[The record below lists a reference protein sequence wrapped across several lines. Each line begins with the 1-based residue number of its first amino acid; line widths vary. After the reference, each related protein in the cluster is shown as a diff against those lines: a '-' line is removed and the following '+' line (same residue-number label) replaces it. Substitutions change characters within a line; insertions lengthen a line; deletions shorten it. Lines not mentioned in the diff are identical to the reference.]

1 MGRLKFILIFTAFG
15 FGAISQNPVYRDTV
29 AVFENGNRML
39 SPWAGGLNFSSFS
52 SVDFNYDGKKDIVAF
67 DKVCSSG
74 GKLRAFLNA
83 STGSATRY
91 KHDYAAQDRFPAVS
105 DWALFFDYDH
115 DGKEDLFTY
124 NGNGG
129 IRVFKNTGSLAT
141 GLHFARVSAELR
153 SDYNPNGAP
162 NIANIYCNSIAIP
175 GIGDIDGDGDLDILT
190 YSVFGIKMEYH
201 KNMSK
206 ELYGHADSLVFDMV
220 DDCWGDVQEN
230 NCNVNLSQCPYL
242 RQYQQTVSGAGQKPL
257 HAGSCLMC
265 FDRDG
270 DGDQDLIMGDV
281 SCSHVF
287 YVENGGSSSNAH
299 ITDTTRLYPNFPNKA
314 STNVIQMNAFPCTY
328 YLDVNGDGKKDLI
341 ASPNAVAGSENY
353 QSVWYYQNTSS
364 TPTVNFALQKK
375 NFLQEDMIELG
386 EGAYPVFFDADA
398 DGKKDII
405 VGNIGYYTS
414 GVNKSKLAYYRN
426 TGTASAPTFSL
437 MTRDYQLLSASN
449 FYGMAP
455 TFGDLDGDG
464 DKDLIVG
471 LANGQLVYFQNTGGA
486 GNAAVFGTGINNYQ
500 NIDVGNFAYPQ
511 LYDIDKNGTLDLL
524 IGSQNGK
531 LAYWKNIGSTTA
543 PNFVLQTASFGNV
556 DVRSYGFLTGFSTP
570 YAFNAGGTTKLMVGS
585 ESGNVFLYDQ
595 IDGNLSGTFNRADTN
610 LFKINEGGRC
620 FLHCDDVT
628 SDGKADMILGNYA
641 GGLAFFNST
650 NVNAVGVGE
659 ETFDAALSVFPNPV
673 NDILTVARND
683 HDGSEVT
690 LRVVDLFGKEVLS
703 LRSAD
708 NVIRLNLSACAS
720 GIYILQLGTAKGA
733 QATRKLI
740 KS

>member
-1 MGRLKFILIFTAFG
+1 MGRLKFILIFIAFG

-52 SVDFNYDGKKDIVAF
+52 SIDFNYDGKKDIVAF

-74 GKLRAFLNA
+74 GKLRAFLNT

-129 IRVFKNTGSLAT
+129 IRVFRNTGSLAT

-230 NCNVNLSQCPYL
+230 NCDVNLSQCPYL

-299 ITDTTRLYPNFPNKA
+299 ITDTTKLYPNFPNKA
-314 STNVIQMNAFPCTY
+314 STNVILMNAFPCTY

-386 EGAYPVFFDADA
+386 EGAYPVFFDADG

-437 MTRDYQLLSASN
+437 ITKDYQLLSASN

-455 TFGDLDGDG
+455 AFGDLDGDG

-471 LANGQLVYFQNTGGA
+471 LANGQLAYFQNTAGA
-486 GNAAVFGTGINNYQ
+486 GNPAVFGAPVSNYQ

-531 LAYWKNIGSTTA
+531 LAYWKNTGSTTA

-570 YAFNAGGTTKLMVGS
+570 YAFDAGGTTKLMVGS
-585 ESGNVFLYDQ
+585 ESGSIFLYDQ

-610 LFKINEGGRC
+610 LFKINEGARC

-628 SDGKADMILGNYA
+628 GDGKADMILGNYA

-650 NVNAVGVGE
+650 NVNAVGVSE
-659 ETFDAALSVFPNPV
+659 ETFDVALSVYPNPV
-673 NDILTVARND
+673 DDILTVARND

-690 LRVVDLFGKEVLS
+690 LRVFDLFGKEVLS

-720 GIYILQLGTAKGA
+720 GIYILQLSTDKGA